1 MLNPCFQV
9 NLDVAGRHCLVI
21 GGNAEAEEK
30 TRRLLDAKARV
41 LLVSPTVTDSIR
53 SWRDAGRLHH
63 AERTFLAAD
72 LDGAFLVVNT
82 VASDLRLTA
91 EVFSLASSRGLLINS
106 YDNPDHS
113 NFGMVALVASGHLR
127 LAVSTSNASP
137 SLASRLRQDLENI
150 FDAEFSQYIGLLAR
164 VRERLREGEPDRE
177 RRWQLLRSLVADF
190 NLRGRLEYPEK
201 WRENMEKLLAD

>member
-9 NLDVAGRHCLVI
+9 NLDVAGRDCLVI
-21 GGNAEAEEK
+21 GGNAAAADK
-30 TRRLLDAKARV
+30 TGRLLDAEARV
-41 LLVSPTVTDSIR
+41 RLVSPTITEPIR
-53 SWRDAGRLHH
+53 SWRDAGRLRHE
-63 AERTFLAAD
+63 ARIFAAAD
-72 LDGAFLVVNT
+72 LDGVSLVINA

-91 EVFSLASSRGLLINS
+91 EVFSLASARGLLINS
-106 YDNPDHS
+106 FDDPDHS
-113 NFGMVALVASGHLR
+113 NFGMVALVSAGHLR

-150 FDAEFSQYIGLLAR
+150 FDEEFVAYVGLLAR
-164 VRERLREGEPDRE
+164 VRERLRSEEPDRE

-190 NLRGRLEYPEK
+190 SLRGRLEYPEK